1 MMPTITTYSKRAPFY
16 NAVTIVTNF
25 YWADSTKLD
34 RQSETAHAIEQA
46 STELHQ
52 SSNLEFLRR
61 KRIGPFDREA
71 RFADLRGVRW
81 GNAGELRSNVVDD
94 IEIAIGTIVVAQ
106 SEICPYRVG
115 VRCVHLKETCKGQEP
130 VERVV
135 SLKACQ
141 DNRKMSVSQRQS
153 KSIPCFR

>member
-1 MMPTITTYSKRAPFY
+1 MLTC
-16 NAVTIVTNF
+16 
-25 YWADSTKLD
+25 L
-34 RQSETAHAIEQA
+34 RQSRISTGERLDQTRPTVGNRTRNWA
-46 STELHQ
+46 SVHGASSKLQ
-52 SSNLEFLRR
+52 SRVLRR

-71 RFADLRGVRW
+71 RFADLRGVRR

-106 SEICPYRVG
+106 SEICTYRLG

-130 VERVV
+130 VEGVV

-141 DNRKMSVSQRQS
+141 DNRKMSVRQRQS
-153 KSIPCFR
+153 KSIPCRRGRN

>member
-1 MMPTITTYSKRAPFY
+1 MPPPMLRWRQQPTRYPRANDTRFLGESDRAKHPF
-16 NAVTIVTNF
+16 I
-25 YWADSTKLD
+25 
-34 RQSETAHAIEQA
+34 
-46 STELHQ
+46 
-52 SSNLEFLRR
+52 NLEFLRR

-71 RFADLRGVRW
+71 RFADLRGVLW

-106 SEICPYRVG
+106 SEICTYRLG

-141 DNRKMSVSQRQS
+141 DN
-153 KSIPCFR
+153 